1 MAALRTEED
10 VRSKIVLPWLLGIGF
25 TTNEISL
32 EFSFRIKIGRS
43 IVKVS
48 NGRTTR
54 DVGGNITPAEFS
66 IFTSRADILVRNS
79 EGQNLLIVEVKAPTE
94 CLDDPARDQG
104 ISYARLLEDGNM
116 APYVVLTNGACT
128 KIFNSFT
135 REDITKR
142 AASIV
147 QSCRNKTFLIDPS
160 DLALRA
166 EALETLISFSPGNL
180 LAFCNAQSEFRMKP
194 LLSNNLDSDKKFI
207 PQLFIEREETGAR
220 FTRLLDVEERRVVL
234 LIGHPQVGKT
244 NFVCQAV
251 IDRLASGK
259 PCLFYPAI
267 GLGQGLLSE
276 IASDFEWSF
285 GSAHDSHRQLIRKIC
300 SVLRRLGT
308 TLTIFVD
315 GWNET
320 NIQLA
325 RTIDAECSRLS
336 CDQIQI
342 VVTLTNTAA
351 TRLLKGNGGN
361 PSFLAEEAGISNR
374 GTELIELD
382 PEAAASTLGWSY
394 VQVKKYSEKERD
406 SAYEK
411 YLMAYQVTVS
421 KNHIKSSDPYIIGVA
436 MKRSAG
442 QSLPDLLDEPE
453 LLKQVLQKKIERAVG
468 LDDFNVLFSMRE
480 LAREILHN
488 GSPVSLESISRI
500 WGIPASRKLPDG
512 FFDSALI
519 AKETDKFGMPSI
531 DFYFGRERDYAIAYL
546 CQDWGARLAAR
557 EDLSEE
563 FTNAVRTEA
572 GKDALRWFFRQRVHI
587 ASIRNRD
594 GTFPHFESD
603 DVRRV
608 MLSGLCEY
616 VHSDDTQDD
625 ALASFASSS
634 SMTDRSLL
642 VRIEAL
648 KLVALIA
655 DDADE
660 LTQILASG
668 TSIEDFVAAVMGI
681 GEEYPLRADT
691 AGRVVLDALRDI
703 HWESDPTNTGDSD
716 ITFSLAKLSRGPAE
730 HLRIQA
736 NACFG
741 YIAPFAYIEH
751 VARQIASG
759 SIYQN
764 SNCLDEYTEGLEH
777 ARSALVSS
785 YYGDMCPGSLE
796 SICGDPET
804 QEAEYERMATLLHPI
819 IAVFRSRIATDEFLS
834 IIQDLGEGLPNVD
847 ARDTAPR
854 YIDIYTSQLPFDD

>member
-1 MAALRTEED
+1 VTSLRTEED
-10 VRSKIVLPWLLGIGF
+10 VRSKIVVPWLLAIGF
-25 TTNEISL
+25 NNNEISL

-54 DVGGNITPAEFS
+54 VVGGNITPAEFS
-66 IFTSRADILVRNS
+66 TFTSRADILVRNG
-79 EGQNLLIVEVKAPTE
+79 EGQNLLIVEVKAPDE

-104 ISYARLLEDGNM
+104 ISYARLLADGNM
-116 APYVVLTNGACT
+116 APYVVLTNGAST
-128 KIFNSFT
+128 RIFDSFT

-147 QSCRNKTFLIDPS
+147 PACRNKTFLIDPT

-194 LLSNNLDSDKKFI
+194 LLSNNFDSDKKFI
-207 PQLFIEREETGAR
+207 PQLFVEREEAGAR
-220 FTRLLDVEERRVVL
+220 FTRLLEVEKRRVVL

-251 IDRLASGK
+251 IDRLANGK

-267 GLGQGLLSE
+267 GLGQSLLSE
-276 IASDFEWSF
+276 IAGDFEWSF
-285 GSAHDSHRQLIRKIC
+285 GSAHDSHSQLIRKIC

-336 CDQIQI
+336 GDQIQI

-351 TRLLKGNGGN
+351 TRLLKGSGGN

-374 GTELIELD
+374 GAELIEVD

-394 VQVKKYSEKERD
+394 VHVKKYSEKERN

-411 YLMAYQVTVS
+411 YRLAYQVTIS
-421 KNHIKSSDPYIIGVA
+421 KNHVKSSDPYIIGVA

-453 LLKQVLQKKIERAVG
+453 LLRQVLEKKIERAVG

-480 LAREILHN
+480 LAREIFHS
-488 GSPVSLESISRI
+488 GSPVSLERISRI

-512 FFDSALI
+512 LFDSALI

-546 CQDWGARLAAR
+546 SQDWGTRLAAR

-572 GKDALRWFFRQRVHI
+572 GTDALRWFFRQRVHI

-625 ALASFASSS
+625 ALASFASSC

-660 LTQILASG
+660 LTHILTSGAS
-668 TSIEDFVAAVMGI
+668 IDDFVAAVLGI

-716 ITFSLAKLSRGPAE
+716 ITFALTKLCCDPAE
-730 HLRIQA
+730 HMRIQA

-741 YIAPFAYIEH
+741 YVAPFAYIEH
-751 VARQIASG
+751 VAGQIASG
-759 SIYQN
+759 SIYAN
-764 SNCLDEYTEGLEH
+764 SNRLDEYTEGLKQ
-777 ARSALVSS
+777 ARSAFVSS
-785 YYGDMCPGSLE
+785 YYGDMCPGSRE
-796 SICGDPET
+796 SICDDLDT
-804 QEAEYERMATLLHPI
+804 QEAEYEHMATLLHPI

-834 IIQDLGEGLPNVD
+834 IIQDLGKGLPNVD
-847 ARDTAPR
+847 ARDAVPR
-854 YIDIYTSQLPFDD
+854 YVDIHTLQLPFDE